1 MDFMENITIDEI
13 QDYLDD
19 IRYPASRM
27 SVINAA
33 RQRNAPSDVIAML
46 KELPDMSYDSYA
58 EVSRRLN
65 EIILEQRRIGPR

>member
-1 MDFMENITIDEI
+1 MDFMRNITIDEI
-13 QDYLDD
+13 QDYLDK

-33 RQRNAPSDVIAML
+33 RQKNAPSDVMAML
-46 KELPDMSYDSYA
+46 KELPDTTYDDYS

>member
-1 MDFMENITIDEI
+1 MDFMRNITIDEI
-13 QDYLDD
+13 QDYLDK
-19 IRYPASRM
+19 IRNPASRM

-33 RQRNAPSDVIAML
+33 RQKNAPSDVMAML
-46 KELPDMSYDSYA
+46 KELPDTTYYDYS